1 MTIAYAK
8 SVTIQ
13 NASVNNLN
21 IIMENLTANGAT
33 IGEQTN
39 ITIHGDGE
47 SSFTSSKN
55 YGTINVNYPGTIRIN
70 NSLDGNIICSNSGTI
85 KRGVYSKPDIDVN
98 NIAVGD
104 IEELDC
110 SYSVTASGFPPAI
123 YEYQYDY
130 GKFNGVYC
138 GSNDSILKNK
148 NNKCDLELRLEIGR
162 TYDSPDGTQ
171 TVSIYYSRYVLSDN
185 TIVGSS
191 PLATK
196 WRYSEIAG
204 SNGFNILT
212 ETLYFF
218 LNTGHQDNPDVDNSS
233 SIGQINPG

>member
-21 IIMENLTANGAT
+21 IIMEHLTANGAI
-33 IGEQTN
+33 IGAQTN
-39 ITIHGDGE
+39 ITIHGDGQ
-47 SSFTSSKN
+47 SSFNNSKN
-55 YGTINVNYPGTIRIN
+55 YGIINVNYPGTININ
-70 NSLDGNIICSNSGTI
+70 NSLDGDIICSNSGQI
-85 KRGVYSKPDIDVN
+85 KRGVYSKPEIDA
-98 NIAVGD
+98 IAVGD

-110 SYSVTASGFPPAI
+110 SYSVTASGFPPDI
-123 YEYQYDY
+123 YGYLYDY
-130 GKFNGVYC
+130 SKFNGVYC
-138 GSNDSILKNK
+138 GSSDSILKNK
-148 NNKCDLELRLEIGR
+148 DNQCDIELRLEIGR
-162 TYDSPDGTQ
+162 TFDAGGGTQ
-171 TVSIYYSRYVLSDN
+171 IVSPYWSRYVLSDN
-185 TIVGSS
+185 TVVGSA

-196 WRYSEIAG
+196 WRYSEIAF

-218 LNTGHQDNPDVDNSS
+218 RNTGNQDNPDVDNSS